1 MQLLLL
7 LLLLRITIDFAG
19 QNPNQNPPRA
29 RLLLLSSILVLVL
42 DLILITYLS
51 TYLSFPLSQTPS
63 MSFSY
68 LPHHKTNLL
77 TVSTLRIIA
86 ILVLF
91 CIRRSHPLKPLTTNP
106 CIDRSG
112 RSGLSALDLYRL
124 CLFLVSLVLPRSRQQ
139 SLISL
144 QSPPAST
151 SAKPDLSWSLP
162 VPSTTWTWLFSQPN
176 ISPTNKTKSHFT
188 SIRIKVINS
197 LLHSLDPLAQIPPPI
212 IAQIPV
218 MGSFTFKWEHP
229 ADEVYVTGT
238 FDNWTKSVQLEKE
251 GNVFSKTVDLKEPEG
266 KIYYKFIVD
275 GNWIINQSAPNE
287 PDLEG
292 NVNNF
297 ITPDQINAETPGAAI
312 LNTVTPSSTTAAMA
326 AEQPIENKPT
336 EQKTLGDEP
345 TQDEKL
351 PLETPS
357 DIPGGFPATPAN
369 ELDKAIGINPLPAS
383 EGAGNPIKLEP
394 GEKIPESITAQS
406 TDKYV
411 KLDKESY
418 EKSDAL
424 PGIETELPPVSSNTI
439 PESSL
444 PIIGAQDVLINSAAP
459 TATTAGLAA
468 EVPLESNGAFV
479 PEVVRESQE
488 KAGAVTEAST
498 DPTEVKEKTLV
509 EEELKGTVPEAPATS
524 VGTAG
529 VGTEKSENTPDASL
543 AALAATAG
551 GAVIAAGLAAKE
563 TVEEKAGPALNSAA
577 DAITDTA
584 NKNLPDSV
592 KEQLPV
598 AAQETLAAK
607 NEEQIRQ
614 EVSPE
619 VPAEVKESLVEA
631 GKSPEAAANTAA
643 VEDKKEVENELL
655 KEVKPVT
662 GIYDSV
668 VEQPKE
674 EPKQV
679 SPEVPVE
686 VKDSIVEAGKSPEAA
701 ANTEAVEEKKLVE
714 AELLKEIKPA
724 ATIDETPKVAPE
736 VPTEV
741 KESIVE
747 SGERPEAAA
756 STEAVENKK
765 EVEAQLLKEAEPV
778 PAVDEVKSQETE
790 SAVPAVAAP
799 AAAPLETKVVDAK
812 PDAEPVT
819 NPEEPKTEA
828 KTETPAVG
836 NGSSATGNGT
846 TATGNG
852 TTATGNGAKAT
863 ETKTTTP
870 ANGSSSTASGEK
882 KKKHNRLSSIFSKI
896 KHKLSDK

>member
-1 MQLLLL
+1 
-7 LLLLRITIDFAG
+7 
-19 QNPNQNPPRA
+19 
-29 RLLLLSSILVLVL
+29 
-42 DLILITYLS
+42 
-51 TYLSFPLSQTPS
+51 

-77 TVSTLRIIA
+77 TVSSLRIIA
-86 ILVLF
+86 IFALF
-91 CIRRSHPLKPLTTNP
+91 CIRRSHPLKPLITNP

-124 CLFLVSLVLPRSRQQ
+124 YLFLVSLVLPRSRQQ

-151 SAKPDLSWSLP
+151 NAKPDLSWSLP

-212 IAQIPV
+212 ITQIPV

-297 ITPDQINAETPGAAI
+297 ITPDQLNTETPGAAI

-336 EQKTLGDEP
+336 EEKTLGDKP

-369 ELDKAIGINPLPAS
+369 ELDTTIGINPLPAS

-444 PIIGAQDVLINSAAP
+444 PIIGAQDVVINSAAP

-498 DPTEVKEKTLV
+498 DPTEVKEKTMV

-529 VGTEKSENTPDASL
+529 VGTEKSENTPDTSL

-563 TVEEKAGPALNSAA
+563 TVEEKASPALNSAA

-686 VKDSIVEAGKSPEAA
+686 VKDSIAEAGKSPEAA

-714 AELLKEIKPA
+714 AELLKEVKPA
-724 ATIDETPKVAPE
+724 ATIDETAKVAPE

-747 SGERPEAAA
+747 AGERPEAAA
-756 STEAVENKK
+756 SAEAVENKK

-778 PAVDEVKSQETE
+778 PAVDEVKPQETE

-799 AAAPLETKVVDAK
+799 VAAPLETKAVEAK

-819 NPEEPKTEA
+819 KPEEPKAEA

-852 TTATGNGAKAT
+852 AKAT
-863 ETKTTTP
+863 ETKATTP
-870 ANGSSSTASGEK
+870 ANGSSSTANGEK

>member
-1 MQLLLL
+1 
-7 LLLLRITIDFAG
+7 
-19 QNPNQNPPRA
+19 
-29 RLLLLSSILVLVL
+29 
-42 DLILITYLS
+42 
-51 TYLSFPLSQTPS
+51 
-63 MSFSY
+63 
-68 LPHHKTNLL
+68 
-77 TVSTLRIIA
+77 
-86 ILVLF
+86 
-91 CIRRSHPLKPLTTNP
+91 
-106 CIDRSG
+106 
-112 RSGLSALDLYRL
+112 
-124 CLFLVSLVLPRSRQQ
+124 
-139 SLISL
+139 
-144 QSPPAST
+144 
-151 SAKPDLSWSLP
+151 
-162 VPSTTWTWLFSQPN
+162 
-176 ISPTNKTKSHFT
+176 
-188 SIRIKVINS
+188 
-197 LLHSLDPLAQIPPPI
+197 
-212 IAQIPV
+212 

-297 ITPDQINAETPGAAI
+297 ITPDQLNAETPGAAI

-336 EQKTLGDEP
+336 EQKTLGDEVTREIVATDGNILTSEKP

-351 PLETPS
+351 PVETPS

-468 EVPLESNGAFV
+468 EVPLESNSAFV

-509 EEELKGTVPEAPATS
+509 EEELKETVPEAPATS

-643 VEDKKEVENELL
+643 IEDKKEVENELL

-714 AELLKEIKPA
+714 AELLKEVKPA

-790 SAVPAVAAP
+790 SAVPAVPAP

-819 NPEEPKTEA
+819 KPEEPKTEA

-836 NGSSATGNGT
+836 NGSS
-846 TATGNG
+846 ATGNG

>member
-1 MQLLLL
+1 
-7 LLLLRITIDFAG
+7 
-19 QNPNQNPPRA
+19 
-29 RLLLLSSILVLVL
+29 
-42 DLILITYLS
+42 
-51 TYLSFPLSQTPS
+51 
-63 MSFSY
+63 
-68 LPHHKTNLL
+68 
-77 TVSTLRIIA
+77 
-86 ILVLF
+86 
-91 CIRRSHPLKPLTTNP
+91 
-106 CIDRSG
+106 
-112 RSGLSALDLYRL
+112 
-124 CLFLVSLVLPRSRQQ
+124 
-139 SLISL
+139 
-144 QSPPAST
+144 
-151 SAKPDLSWSLP
+151 
-162 VPSTTWTWLFSQPN
+162 
-176 ISPTNKTKSHFT
+176 
-188 SIRIKVINS
+188 
-197 LLHSLDPLAQIPPPI
+197 
-212 IAQIPV
+212 

-297 ITPDQINAETPGAAI
+297 ITPDQLNTETPGAAI

-336 EQKTLGDEP
+336 EEKTLGDKVTSDNAATDGNILTSEKP

-369 ELDKAIGINPLPAS
+369 ELDTTIGINPLPAS

-424 PGIETELPPVSSNTI
+424 PGIETELPP
-439 PESSL
+439 
-444 PIIGAQDVLINSAAP
+444 DVVINSAAP

-498 DPTEVKEKTLV
+498 DPTEVKEKTMV

-529 VGTEKSENTPDASL
+529 VGTEKSENTPDTSL

-563 TVEEKAGPALNSAA
+563 TVEEKASPALNSAA

-619 VPAEVKESLVEA
+619 VPVEVKESLVEA

-686 VKDSIVEAGKSPEAA
+686 VKDSITEAGKSPEAA

-714 AELLKEIKPA
+714 AELLKEVKPA
-724 ATIDETPKVAPE
+724 ATIDETAKVAPE

-747 SGERPEAAA
+747 AGERPEAAA

-778 PAVDEVKSQETE
+778 PAVDEVKPQETE

-799 AAAPLETKVVDAK
+799 VAAPLETKAVEAK

-819 NPEEPKTEA
+819 KPEEPKAEA

-852 TTATGNGAKAT
+852 AKAT
-863 ETKTTTP
+863 ETKATTP
-870 ANGSSSTASGEK
+870 ANGSSSTANGEK

>member
-297 ITPDQINAETPGAAI
+297 ITPDQLNAETPGAAI

-852 TTATGNGAKAT
+852 AKAT

>member
-1 MQLLLL
+1 
-7 LLLLRITIDFAG
+7 
-19 QNPNQNPPRA
+19 
-29 RLLLLSSILVLVL
+29 
-42 DLILITYLS
+42 
-51 TYLSFPLSQTPS
+51 
-63 MSFSY
+63 
-68 LPHHKTNLL
+68 
-77 TVSTLRIIA
+77 
-86 ILVLF
+86 
-91 CIRRSHPLKPLTTNP
+91 
-106 CIDRSG
+106 
-112 RSGLSALDLYRL
+112 
-124 CLFLVSLVLPRSRQQ
+124 
-139 SLISL
+139 
-144 QSPPAST
+144 
-151 SAKPDLSWSLP
+151 
-162 VPSTTWTWLFSQPN
+162 
-176 ISPTNKTKSHFT
+176 
-188 SIRIKVINS
+188 
-197 LLHSLDPLAQIPPPI
+197 
-212 IAQIPV
+212 

-238 FDNWTKSVQLEKE
+238 FDNWTKSVQLEKK
-251 GNVFSKTVDLKEPEG
+251 GDVFSKTVDLKEPEG

-297 ITPDQINAETPGAAI
+297 VTPDQLTSKSATAAI
-312 LNTVTPSSTTAAMA
+312 LNTVTPTSTTAAMA
-326 AEQPIENKPT
+326 SEQPIENKAT
-336 EQKTLGDEP
+336 EPKTFEDKSGH
-345 TQDEKL
+345 DEKF

-357 DIPGGFPATPAN
+357 DIPGGFPITPAN
-369 ELDKAIGINPLPAS
+369 ELDKVFGVNPLPAS
-383 EGAGNPIKLEP
+383 EGAGNPIKLEA
-394 GEKIPESITAQS
+394 GEKIPEFITTQS

-424 PGIETELPPVSSNTI
+424 PGIETDMPPVLPNTI
-439 PESSL
+439 PESGL
-444 PIIGAQDVLINSAAP
+444 PIIGPDVTLNSVVP

-498 DPTEVKEKTLV
+498 DPTEVKEKTMV

-529 VGTEKSENTPDASL
+529 VGTEKSENTPDTSL

-563 TVEEKAGPALNSAA
+563 TVEEKAVPALNSSA

-592 KEQLPV
+592 KEQLPI
-598 AAQETLAAK
+598 AAQQTLAAK

-619 VPAEVKESLVEA
+619 VPVEVKESLIEA
-631 GKSPEAAANTAA
+631 GKAPEAAANTAA
-643 VEDKKEVENELL
+643 VEDKKEMEAELL
-655 KEVKPVT
+655 KEVKPIT

-674 EPKQV
+674 EPKEV

-686 VKDSIVEAGKSPEAA
+686 VKDSIAEAGKSPEAA
-701 ANTEAVEEKKLVE
+701 ANTQAVEEKKLVE
-714 AELLKEIKPA
+714 AELLKEVKPA
-724 ATIDETPKVAPE
+724 ATIDEIPQVAPE

-747 SGERPEAAA
+747 AGERPDAAA
-756 STEAVENKK
+756 NTEAVENKK
-765 EVEAQLLKEAEPV
+765 EMEAQLLKEAHPV
-778 PAVDEVKSQETE
+778 PAADEAKPEPIVEPK
-790 SAVPAVAAP
+790 
-799 AAAPLETKVVDAK
+799 ETKVQESESVIPAVVAPTETKVEETK
-812 PDAEPVT
+812 PVAEPVT
-819 NPEEPKTEA
+819 KTEAPKTEEAKPVA

-836 NGSSATGNGT
+836 NGTSTTGNGT
-846 TATGNG
+846 SAP
-852 TTATGNGAKAT
+852 GNGAKAAGT
-863 ETKTTTP
+863 S
-870 ANGSSSTASGEK
+870 ANGSSPAASGKEK
-882 KKKHNRLSSIFSKI
+882 KKNRLSSIFSKI
-896 KHKLSDK
+896 KSKLSDK

>member
-1 MQLLLL
+1 
-7 LLLLRITIDFAG
+7 
-19 QNPNQNPPRA
+19 
-29 RLLLLSSILVLVL
+29 
-42 DLILITYLS
+42 
-51 TYLSFPLSQTPS
+51 
-63 MSFSY
+63 
-68 LPHHKTNLL
+68 
-77 TVSTLRIIA
+77 
-86 ILVLF
+86 
-91 CIRRSHPLKPLTTNP
+91 
-106 CIDRSG
+106 
-112 RSGLSALDLYRL
+112 
-124 CLFLVSLVLPRSRQQ
+124 
-139 SLISL
+139 
-144 QSPPAST
+144 
-151 SAKPDLSWSLP
+151 
-162 VPSTTWTWLFSQPN
+162 
-176 ISPTNKTKSHFT
+176 
-188 SIRIKVINS
+188 
-197 LLHSLDPLAQIPPPI
+197 
-212 IAQIPV
+212 

-266 KIYYKFIVD
+266 KIYYKVRQRQRASTAIPTASLLFDIQFAFGTGLVQHEFCTLRQHWRQTLALLESSTNGEEKHWHQQPYLFIVD

-297 ITPDQINAETPGAAI
+297 ITPDQLNAETPGAAI

-336 EQKTLGDEP
+336 EQKTLGDEVTRDIIATDGNILTSEKP

-369 ELDKAIGINPLPAS
+369 ELDKVIGINPLPAS

-577 DAITDTA
+577 DAITDAA
-584 NKNLPDSV
+584 NRNLPDSV

-714 AELLKEIKPA
+714 AELLKEVKPA

-765 EVEAQLLKEAEPV
+765 EVEAQLLKEAEPI
-778 PAVDEVKSQETE
+778 PAVDEVKSQQTE
-790 SAVPAVAAP
+790 SAVPVVAAP
-799 AAAPLETKVVDAK
+799 AAAPLETKAVDAK

-819 NPEEPKTEA
+819 KPEEPKTEA

-836 NGSSATGNGT
+836 NGSS
-846 TATGNG
+846 ATGNG

>member
-1 MQLLLL
+1 
-7 LLLLRITIDFAG
+7 
-19 QNPNQNPPRA
+19 
-29 RLLLLSSILVLVL
+29 
-42 DLILITYLS
+42 
-51 TYLSFPLSQTPS
+51 
-63 MSFSY
+63 
-68 LPHHKTNLL
+68 
-77 TVSTLRIIA
+77 
-86 ILVLF
+86 
-91 CIRRSHPLKPLTTNP
+91 
-106 CIDRSG
+106 
-112 RSGLSALDLYRL
+112 
-124 CLFLVSLVLPRSRQQ
+124 
-139 SLISL
+139 
-144 QSPPAST
+144 
-151 SAKPDLSWSLP
+151 
-162 VPSTTWTWLFSQPN
+162 
-176 ISPTNKTKSHFT
+176 
-188 SIRIKVINS
+188 
-197 LLHSLDPLAQIPPPI
+197 
-212 IAQIPV
+212 

-238 FDNWTKSVQLEKE
+238 FDNWTKSVKLEKE

-297 ITPDQINAETPGAAI
+297 ITPDQLNTETPGAAI

-336 EQKTLGDEP
+336 ESKTLDDKVTREKVTVSKAVNVLISGQSE
-345 TQDEKL
+345 QDEKL

-394 GEKIPESITAQS
+394 GEKIPDSITSQS

-424 PGIETELPPVSSNTI
+424 PGIETEFPPVSSSTI
-439 PESSL
+439 PESGL
-444 PIIGAQDVLINSAAP
+444 PILGAQDVIINSAAP
-459 TATTAGLAA
+459 HATTAGLAA
-468 EVPLESNGAFV
+468 EVPLESNGSFV
-479 PEVVRESQE
+479 PEIVRESQE

-498 DPTEVKEKTLV
+498 DPMEVKEKTMV
-509 EEELKGTVPEAPATS
+509 EEELKGTVPEASPTS

-529 VGTEKSENTPDASL
+529 VGTEKSENTADAGL

-563 TVEEKAGPALNSAA
+563 TVEEKAGPALSSTA
-577 DAITDTA
+577 DAIADTA

-598 AAQETLAAK
+598 AAQESLAAK
-607 NEEQIRQ
+607 NEEQIRE

-631 GKSPEAAANTAA
+631 GQSPEAAANTAA

-662 GIYDSV
+662 GIYDFV

-674 EPKQV
+674 EQKQI

-686 VKDSIVEAGKSPEAA
+686 VKDSITEAGKSPEAA
-701 ANTEAVEEKKLVE
+701 ANTEAVEDKKLVE
-714 AELLKEIKPA
+714 AELLQEVKPA
-724 ATIDETPKVAPE
+724 AAIDETPKVAPE
-736 VPTEV
+736 VPVEV
-741 KESIVE
+741 KDSIVE
-747 SGERPEAAA
+747 AGQRPEAAA

-765 EVEAQLLKEAEPV
+765 EVEAQLLKEAKPV
-778 PAVDEVKSQETE
+778 PAVDEVKPQEEKNEEPE
-790 SAVPAVAAP
+790 SAPAVAAP
-799 AAAPLETKVVDAK
+799 VETKATETK

-819 NPEEPKTEA
+819 KTEETKAEA

-836 NGSSATGNGT
+836 NGTST
-846 TATGNG
+846 TGNG
-852 TTATGNGAKAT
+852 TTATGNGAKT
-863 ETKTTTP
+863 PETKAASP

>member
-1 MQLLLL
+1 
-7 LLLLRITIDFAG
+7 
-19 QNPNQNPPRA
+19 
-29 RLLLLSSILVLVL
+29 
-42 DLILITYLS
+42 
-51 TYLSFPLSQTPS
+51 

-68 LPHHKTNLL
+68 LSHHKTNLL

-297 ITPDQINAETPGAAI
+297 ITPDQLNAETPGAAI

-326 AEQPIENKPT
+326 AEQPIENKST

-714 AELLKEIKPA
+714 AELLKEVKPA

-790 SAVPAVAAP
+790 SAVPVVAAP
-799 AAAPLETKVVDAK
+799 AAAPLETKAVDAK

-819 NPEEPKTEA
+819 KPEEPKTEA

-836 NGSSATGNGT
+836 NGSS
-846 TATGNG
+846 ATGNG

>member
-1 MQLLLL
+1 
-7 LLLLRITIDFAG
+7 
-19 QNPNQNPPRA
+19 
-29 RLLLLSSILVLVL
+29 
-42 DLILITYLS
+42 
-51 TYLSFPLSQTPS
+51 

-77 TVSTLRIIA
+77 TVSSLRIIA
-86 ILVLF
+86 IFALF
-91 CIRRSHPLKPLTTNP
+91 CIRRSHPLKPLITNP

-124 CLFLVSLVLPRSRQQ
+124 YLFLVSLVLPRSRQQ

-151 SAKPDLSWSLP
+151 NAKPDLSWSLP

-212 IAQIPV
+212 ITQIPV

-297 ITPDQINAETPGAAI
+297 ITPDQLNTETPGAAI

-336 EQKTLGDEP
+336 EEKTLGDKVTSDNAATDGNILTSEKP

-369 ELDKAIGINPLPAS
+369 ELDTTIGINPLPAS

-444 PIIGAQDVLINSAAP
+444 PIIGAQDVVINSAAP

-498 DPTEVKEKTLV
+498 DPTEVKEKTMV

-529 VGTEKSENTPDASL
+529 VGTEKSENTPDTSL

-563 TVEEKAGPALNSAA
+563 TVEEKASPALNSAA

-686 VKDSIVEAGKSPEAA
+686 VKDSIAEAGKSPEAA

-714 AELLKEIKPA
+714 AELLNEVKPA
-724 ATIDETPKVAPE
+724 ATIDETAKVAPE

-747 SGERPEAAA
+747 AGERPEAAA
-756 STEAVENKK
+756 SAEAVENKK

-778 PAVDEVKSQETE
+778 PAVDEVKPQETE

-799 AAAPLETKVVDAK
+799 VAAPLETKAVEAK

-819 NPEEPKTEA
+819 KPEEPKAEA

-852 TTATGNGAKAT
+852 AKAT
-863 ETKTTTP
+863 ETKATTP
-870 ANGSSSTASGEK
+870 ANGSSSTANGEK

>member
-1 MQLLLL
+1 
-7 LLLLRITIDFAG
+7 
-19 QNPNQNPPRA
+19 
-29 RLLLLSSILVLVL
+29 
-42 DLILITYLS
+42 
-51 TYLSFPLSQTPS
+51 

-77 TVSTLRIIA
+77 TVSSLRIIA
-86 ILVLF
+86 IFALF
-91 CIRRSHPLKPLTTNP
+91 CIRRSHPLKPLITNP

-124 CLFLVSLVLPRSRQQ
+124 YLFLVSLVLPRSRQQ

-151 SAKPDLSWSLP
+151 NAKPDLSWSLP

-212 IAQIPV
+212 ITQIPV

-297 ITPDQINAETPGAAI
+297 ITPDQLNTETPGAAI

-336 EQKTLGDEP
+336 EEKTLGDKP

-369 ELDKAIGINPLPAS
+369 ELDTTIGINPLPAS

-444 PIIGAQDVLINSAAP
+444 PIIGAQDVVINSAAP

-498 DPTEVKEKTLV
+498 DPTEVKEKTMV

-529 VGTEKSENTPDASL
+529 VGTEKSENTPDTSL

-563 TVEEKAGPALNSAA
+563 TVEEKASPALNSAA

-686 VKDSIVEAGKSPEAA
+686 VKDSIAEAGKSPEAA

-714 AELLKEIKPA
+714 AELLNEVKPA
-724 ATIDETPKVAPE
+724 ATIDETAKVAPE

-747 SGERPEAAA
+747 AGERPEAAA
-756 STEAVENKK
+756 SAEAVENKK

-778 PAVDEVKSQETE
+778 PAVDEVKPQETE

-799 AAAPLETKVVDAK
+799 VAAPLETKAVEAK

-819 NPEEPKTEA
+819 KPEEPKAEA

-852 TTATGNGAKAT
+852 AKAT
-863 ETKTTTP
+863 ETKATTP
-870 ANGSSSTASGEK
+870 ANGSSSTANGEK

>member
-1 MQLLLL
+1 
-7 LLLLRITIDFAG
+7 
-19 QNPNQNPPRA
+19 
-29 RLLLLSSILVLVL
+29 
-42 DLILITYLS
+42 
-51 TYLSFPLSQTPS
+51 

-86 ILVLF
+86 ILALF

-124 CLFLVSLVLPRSRQQ
+124 YLFLVSLVLPRSRQQ

-151 SAKPDLSWSLP
+151 NAKPDLSWSLP

-212 IAQIPV
+212 ATQIPV

-297 ITPDQINAETPGAAI
+297 ITPDQLNAETPGAAI

-336 EQKTLGDEP
+336 EQKPLGDEP
-345 TQDEKL
+345 AQDEKL

-383 EGAGNPIKLEP
+383 EGPGNPIKLEP
-394 GEKIPESITAQS
+394 GEKIPDSITAQS

-488 KAGAVTEAST
+488 RAGAVTEAST
-498 DPTEVKEKTLV
+498 DPAEVKEKTMV

-529 VGTEKSENTPDASL
+529 VGTEKSENTPDTSL

-686 VKDSIVEAGKSPEAA
+686 VKDSIAEAGKSPEAA
-701 ANTEAVEEKKLVE
+701 ANTEAVEEKRLVE
-714 AELLKEIKPA
+714 AELLREVKPA

-778 PAVDEVKSQETE
+778 PAVDEAKPQETE
-790 SAVPAVAAP
+790 SAVPIIAAP
-799 AAAPLETKVVDAK
+799 AAAPLETQAVEAK
-812 PDAEPVT
+812 RDAEPVT
-819 NPEEPKTEA
+819 KPEEPKTEA

-852 TTATGNGAKAT
+852 AKAT
-863 ETKTTTP
+863 ETKADTP

>member
-1 MQLLLL
+1 
-7 LLLLRITIDFAG
+7 
-19 QNPNQNPPRA
+19 
-29 RLLLLSSILVLVL
+29 
-42 DLILITYLS
+42 
-51 TYLSFPLSQTPS
+51 
-63 MSFSY
+63 
-68 LPHHKTNLL
+68 
-77 TVSTLRIIA
+77 
-86 ILVLF
+86 
-91 CIRRSHPLKPLTTNP
+91 
-106 CIDRSG
+106 
-112 RSGLSALDLYRL
+112 
-124 CLFLVSLVLPRSRQQ
+124 
-139 SLISL
+139 
-144 QSPPAST
+144 
-151 SAKPDLSWSLP
+151 
-162 VPSTTWTWLFSQPN
+162 
-176 ISPTNKTKSHFT
+176 
-188 SIRIKVINS
+188 
-197 LLHSLDPLAQIPPPI
+197 
-212 IAQIPV
+212 

-297 ITPDQINAETPGAAI
+297 ITPDQLNTETPGAAI

-336 EQKTLGDEP
+336 EEKTLGDKVTSDNAATDGNILTSEKP

-369 ELDKAIGINPLPAS
+369 ELDTTIGINPLPAS

-424 PGIETELPPVSSNTI
+424 PGIETELPP
-439 PESSL
+439 P
-444 PIIGAQDVLINSAAP
+444 
-459 TATTAGLAA
+459 TTAGLAA

-498 DPTEVKEKTLV
+498 DPTEVKEKTMV

-529 VGTEKSENTPDASL
+529 VGTEKSENTPDTSL

-563 TVEEKAGPALNSAA
+563 TVEEKASPALNSAA

-619 VPAEVKESLVEA
+619 VPVEVKESLVEA

-686 VKDSIVEAGKSPEAA
+686 VKDSIAEAGKSPEAA

-714 AELLKEIKPA
+714 AELLKEVKPA
-724 ATIDETPKVAPE
+724 ATIDETAKVAPE

-747 SGERPEAAA
+747 AGERPEAAA

-778 PAVDEVKSQETE
+778 PAVDEVKPQETE

-799 AAAPLETKVVDAK
+799 VAAPLETKAVEAK

-819 NPEEPKTEA
+819 KPEEPKAEA

-846 TATGNG
+846 TT
-852 TTATGNGAKAT
+852 TGNGAKAT
-863 ETKTTTP
+863 ETKATTP
-870 ANGSSSTASGEK
+870 ANGSSSTANGEK

>member
-1 MQLLLL
+1 
-7 LLLLRITIDFAG
+7 
-19 QNPNQNPPRA
+19 
-29 RLLLLSSILVLVL
+29 
-42 DLILITYLS
+42 
-51 TYLSFPLSQTPS
+51 

-77 TVSTLRIIA
+77 TVSSLRIIA
-86 ILVLF
+86 IFALF
-91 CIRRSHPLKPLTTNP
+91 CIRRSHPLKPLITNP

-124 CLFLVSLVLPRSRQQ
+124 YLFLVSLVLPRSRQQ

-151 SAKPDLSWSLP
+151 NAKPDLSWSLP

-212 IAQIPV
+212 ITQIPV

-297 ITPDQINAETPGAAI
+297 ITPDQLNTETPGAAI

-336 EQKTLGDEP
+336 EEKTLGDKP

-369 ELDKAIGINPLPAS
+369 ELDTTIGINPLPAS

-444 PIIGAQDVLINSAAP
+444 PIIGAQDVVINSAAP

-498 DPTEVKEKTLV
+498 DPTEVKEKTMV

-529 VGTEKSENTPDASL
+529 VGTEKSENTPDTSL

-563 TVEEKAGPALNSAA
+563 TVEEKASPALNSAA

-686 VKDSIVEAGKSPEAA
+686 VKDSIAEAGKSPEAA

-714 AELLKEIKPA
+714 AELLKEVKPA
-724 ATIDETPKVAPE
+724 ATIDETAKVAPE

-747 SGERPEAAA
+747 AGERPEAAA
-756 STEAVENKK
+756 SAEAVENKK

-778 PAVDEVKSQETE
+778 PAVDEVKPQETE

-799 AAAPLETKVVDAK
+799 VAAPLETKAVEAK

-819 NPEEPKTEA
+819 KPKAEA

-852 TTATGNGAKAT
+852 AKAT
-863 ETKTTTP
+863 ETKATTP
-870 ANGSSSTASGEK
+870 ANGSSSTANGEK

>member
-1 MQLLLL
+1 
-7 LLLLRITIDFAG
+7 
-19 QNPNQNPPRA
+19 
-29 RLLLLSSILVLVL
+29 
-42 DLILITYLS
+42 
-51 TYLSFPLSQTPS
+51 
-63 MSFSY
+63 
-68 LPHHKTNLL
+68 
-77 TVSTLRIIA
+77 
-86 ILVLF
+86 
-91 CIRRSHPLKPLTTNP
+91 
-106 CIDRSG
+106 
-112 RSGLSALDLYRL
+112 
-124 CLFLVSLVLPRSRQQ
+124 
-139 SLISL
+139 
-144 QSPPAST
+144 
-151 SAKPDLSWSLP
+151 
-162 VPSTTWTWLFSQPN
+162 
-176 ISPTNKTKSHFT
+176 
-188 SIRIKVINS
+188 
-197 LLHSLDPLAQIPPPI
+197 
-212 IAQIPV
+212 

-297 ITPDQINAETPGAAI
+297 ITPDQLNTETPGAAI

-336 EQKTLGDEP
+336 EEKTLGDKVTSDNAATDGNILTSEKP

-369 ELDKAIGINPLPAS
+369 ELDTTIGINPLPAS

-424 PGIETELPPVSSNTI
+424 PGIETELPP
-439 PESSL
+439 
-444 PIIGAQDVLINSAAP
+444 DVVINSAAP

-498 DPTEVKEKTLV
+498 DPTEVKEKTMV

-529 VGTEKSENTPDASL
+529 VGTEKSENTPDTSL

-563 TVEEKAGPALNSAA
+563 TVEEKASPALNSAA

-686 VKDSIVEAGKSPEAA
+686 VKDSIAEAGKSPEAA

-714 AELLKEIKPA
+714 AELLKEVKPA
-724 ATIDETPKVAPE
+724 ATIDETAKVAPE

-747 SGERPEAAA
+747 AGERPEAAA
-756 STEAVENKK
+756 SAEAVENKK

-778 PAVDEVKSQETE
+778 PAVDEVKPQETE

-799 AAAPLETKVVDAK
+799 VAAPLETKAVEAK

-819 NPEEPKTEA
+819 KPEEPKAEA

-852 TTATGNGAKAT
+852 AKAT
-863 ETKTTTP
+863 ETKATETKATTP
-870 ANGSSSTASGEK
+870 ANGSSSTANGEK

>member
-1 MQLLLL
+1 
-7 LLLLRITIDFAG
+7 
-19 QNPNQNPPRA
+19 
-29 RLLLLSSILVLVL
+29 
-42 DLILITYLS
+42 
-51 TYLSFPLSQTPS
+51 

-77 TVSTLRIIA
+77 TVSSLRIIA
-86 ILVLF
+86 IFALF
-91 CIRRSHPLKPLTTNP
+91 CIRRSHPLKPLITNP

-124 CLFLVSLVLPRSRQQ
+124 YLFLVSLVLPRSRQQ

-151 SAKPDLSWSLP
+151 NAKPDLSWSLP

-212 IAQIPV
+212 ITQIPV

-297 ITPDQINAETPGAAI
+297 ITPDQLNTETPGAAI

-336 EQKTLGDEP
+336 EEKTLGDKVTSDNAATDGNILTSEKP

-369 ELDKAIGINPLPAS
+369 ELDTTIGINPLPAS

-444 PIIGAQDVLINSAAP
+444 PIIGAQDVVINSAAP

-498 DPTEVKEKTLV
+498 DPTEVKEKTMV

-529 VGTEKSENTPDASL
+529 VGTEKSENTPDTSL

-563 TVEEKAGPALNSAA
+563 TVEEKASPALNSAA

-686 VKDSIVEAGKSPEAA
+686 VKDSIAEAGKSPEAA

-714 AELLKEIKPA
+714 AELLKEVKPA
-724 ATIDETPKVAPE
+724 ATIDETAKVAPE

-747 SGERPEAAA
+747 AGERPEAAA
-756 STEAVENKK
+756 SAEAVENKK

-778 PAVDEVKSQETE
+778 PAVDEVKPQETE

-799 AAAPLETKVVDAK
+799 VAAPLETKAVEAK

-819 NPEEPKTEA
+819 KPEEPKAEA

-852 TTATGNGAKAT
+852 AKAT
-863 ETKTTTP
+863 ETKATTP
-870 ANGSSSTASGEK
+870 ANGSSSTANGEK

>member
-1 MQLLLL
+1 
-7 LLLLRITIDFAG
+7 
-19 QNPNQNPPRA
+19 
-29 RLLLLSSILVLVL
+29 
-42 DLILITYLS
+42 
-51 TYLSFPLSQTPS
+51 
-63 MSFSY
+63 
-68 LPHHKTNLL
+68 
-77 TVSTLRIIA
+77 
-86 ILVLF
+86 
-91 CIRRSHPLKPLTTNP
+91 
-106 CIDRSG
+106 
-112 RSGLSALDLYRL
+112 
-124 CLFLVSLVLPRSRQQ
+124 
-139 SLISL
+139 
-144 QSPPAST
+144 
-151 SAKPDLSWSLP
+151 
-162 VPSTTWTWLFSQPN
+162 
-176 ISPTNKTKSHFT
+176 
-188 SIRIKVINS
+188 
-197 LLHSLDPLAQIPPPI
+197 
-212 IAQIPV
+212 

-297 ITPDQINAETPGAAI
+297 ITPDQLNTETPGAAI

-336 EQKTLGDEP
+336 EEKTLGDKP

-369 ELDKAIGINPLPAS
+369 ELDTTIGINPLPAS

-444 PIIGAQDVLINSAAP
+444 PIIGAQDVVINSAAP

-498 DPTEVKEKTLV
+498 DPTEVKEKTMV

-529 VGTEKSENTPDASL
+529 VGTEKSENTPDTSL

-563 TVEEKAGPALNSAA
+563 TVEEKASPALNSAA

-686 VKDSIVEAGKSPEAA
+686 VKDSIAEAGKSPEAA

-714 AELLKEIKPA
+714 AELLKEVKPA
-724 ATIDETPKVAPE
+724 ATIDETAKVAPE

-747 SGERPEAAA
+747 AGERPEAAA
-756 STEAVENKK
+756 SAEAVENKK

-778 PAVDEVKSQETE
+778 PAVDEVKPQETE

-799 AAAPLETKVVDAK
+799 VAAPLETKAVEAK

-819 NPEEPKTEA
+819 KPEEPKAEA

-852 TTATGNGAKAT
+852 AKAT
-863 ETKTTTP
+863 ETKATETKATTP
-870 ANGSSSTASGEK
+870 ANGSSSTANGEK

>member
-1 MQLLLL
+1 
-7 LLLLRITIDFAG
+7 
-19 QNPNQNPPRA
+19 
-29 RLLLLSSILVLVL
+29 
-42 DLILITYLS
+42 
-51 TYLSFPLSQTPS
+51 
-63 MSFSY
+63 
-68 LPHHKTNLL
+68 
-77 TVSTLRIIA
+77 
-86 ILVLF
+86 
-91 CIRRSHPLKPLTTNP
+91 
-106 CIDRSG
+106 
-112 RSGLSALDLYRL
+112 
-124 CLFLVSLVLPRSRQQ
+124 
-139 SLISL
+139 
-144 QSPPAST
+144 
-151 SAKPDLSWSLP
+151 
-162 VPSTTWTWLFSQPN
+162 
-176 ISPTNKTKSHFT
+176 
-188 SIRIKVINS
+188 
-197 LLHSLDPLAQIPPPI
+197 
-212 IAQIPV
+212 

-238 FDNWTKSVQLEKE
+238 FDNWTKSVKLEKNN
-251 GNVFSKTVDLKEPEG
+251 NVFTKTVDLKEPEG

-287 PDLEG
+287 PDTEG

-297 ITPDQINAETPGAAI
+297 VTPDQLTSESPAAAI
-312 LNTVTPSSTTAAMA
+312 LNTVTPTSTTAAMA
-326 AEQPIENKPT
+326 GEQPLENKATESKTLDDKVDDEKIAEDKAVSALTSEQPT
-336 EQKTLGDEP
+336 E
-345 TQDEKL
+345 DEKL

-357 DIPGGFPATPAN
+357 DIPGGFPTTPAN
-369 ELDKAIGINPLPAS
+369 ELDKVIGINPLPAT
-383 EGAGNPIKLEP
+383 EGAGNPVKLEP
-394 GEKIPESITAQS
+394 GEKIPESITSQS
-406 TDKYV
+406 TDKHV

-418 EKSDAL
+418 EKSDAY
-424 PGIETELPPVSSNTI
+424 PGIDTELPPVSSNTI

-444 PIIGAQDVLINSAAP
+444 PIVGAQDFTLNSAAP

-498 DPTEVKEKTLV
+498 DPAEVKDKTMV

-529 VGTEKSENTPDASL
+529 VGTEKSEKTPDTSL

-563 TVEEKAGPALNSAA
+563 AVEENAGPALNNATDVIA
-577 DAITDTA
+577 DTA

-643 VEDKKEVENELL
+643 VEDKKEVEAQLL
-655 KEVKPVT
+655 KEVKPFT

-668 VEQPKE
+668 VEQSKE

-686 VKDSIVEAGKSPEAA
+686 VKDSIAEAGRAPEAA
-701 ANTEAVEEKKLVE
+701 ANTEAVEDKKLVE
-714 AELLKEIKPA
+714 AELLKEVKPA
-724 ATIDETPKVAPE
+724 ATIDETPQVAPE

-741 KESIVE
+741 KESIIE
-747 SGERPEAAA
+747 AGERPEAAA
-756 STEAVENKK
+756 NASAVENKK

-778 PAVDEVKSQETE
+778 PAVDETKPEETKPVVE
-790 SAVPAVAAP
+790 ATPVVETKPEPVAAAIVKP
-799 AAAPLETKVVDAK
+799 EETKPA
-812 PDAEPVT
+812 AEPVT
-819 NPEEPKTEA
+819 KPEEVKAAEPKTEA
-828 KTETPAVG
+828 PKVEETKPEAKSTTPAVG
-836 NGSSATGNGT
+836 NGSSTTGNGT

-852 TTATGNGAKAT
+852 TSATGNGAKAA
-863 ETKTTTP
+863 EAKPAETP
-870 ANGSSSTASGEK
+870 ANGSSSAANGQ

>member
-1 MQLLLL
+1 
-7 LLLLRITIDFAG
+7 
-19 QNPNQNPPRA
+19 
-29 RLLLLSSILVLVL
+29 
-42 DLILITYLS
+42 
-51 TYLSFPLSQTPS
+51 

-68 LPHHKTNLL
+68 LPHHKTNFL
-77 TVSTLRIIA
+77 TVSSLRIIA
-86 ILVLF
+86 IFALF
-91 CIRRSHPLKPLTTNP
+91 CIRRSHPLKPLITNP

-124 CLFLVSLVLPRSRQQ
+124 YLFLVSLVLPRSRQQ

-151 SAKPDLSWSLP
+151 NAKPDLSWSLP

-212 IAQIPV
+212 ITQIPV

-297 ITPDQINAETPGAAI
+297 ITPDQLNTETPGAAI

-336 EQKTLGDEP
+336 EEKTLGDKP

-369 ELDKAIGINPLPAS
+369 ELDTTIGINPLPAS

-444 PIIGAQDVLINSAAP
+444 PIIGAQDVVINSAAP

-498 DPTEVKEKTLV
+498 DPTEVKEKTMV

-529 VGTEKSENTPDASL
+529 VGTEKSENTPDTSL

-563 TVEEKAGPALNSAA
+563 TVEEKASPALNSAA

-686 VKDSIVEAGKSPEAA
+686 VKDSIAEAGKSPEAA

-714 AELLKEIKPA
+714 AELLKEVKPA
-724 ATIDETPKVAPE
+724 ATIDETAKVAPE

-747 SGERPEAAA
+747 AGERPEAAA
-756 STEAVENKK
+756 SAEAVENKK

-778 PAVDEVKSQETE
+778 PAVDEVKPQETE

-799 AAAPLETKVVDAK
+799 VAAPLETKAVEAK

-819 NPEEPKTEA
+819 KPEEPKAEA

-852 TTATGNGAKAT
+852 AKAT
-863 ETKTTTP
+863 ETKATTP
-870 ANGSSSTASGEK
+870 ANGSSSTANGEK

>member
-1 MQLLLL
+1 
-7 LLLLRITIDFAG
+7 
-19 QNPNQNPPRA
+19 
-29 RLLLLSSILVLVL
+29 
-42 DLILITYLS
+42 
-51 TYLSFPLSQTPS
+51 

-86 ILVLF
+86 IFALF
-91 CIRRSHPLKPLTTNP
+91 CIRRSHPLKPLITNP

-124 CLFLVSLVLPRSRQQ
+124 YLFLVSLVLPRSRQQ

-151 SAKPDLSWSLP
+151 NAKPDLSWSLP

-212 IAQIPV
+212 ITQIPV

-297 ITPDQINAETPGAAI
+297 ITPDQLNTETPGAAI

-336 EQKTLGDEP
+336 EEKTLGDKP

-369 ELDKAIGINPLPAS
+369 ELDTTIGINPLPAS

-444 PIIGAQDVLINSAAP
+444 PIIGAQDVVINSAAP

-498 DPTEVKEKTLV
+498 DPTEVKEKTMV

-529 VGTEKSENTPDASL
+529 VGTEKSENTPDTSL

-563 TVEEKAGPALNSAA
+563 TVEEKASPALNSAA

-619 VPAEVKESLVEA
+619 VPVEVKESLVEA

-686 VKDSIVEAGKSPEAA
+686 VKDSIAEAGKSPEAA

-714 AELLKEIKPA
+714 AELLKEVKPA

-747 SGERPEAAA
+747 AGERPEAAA
-756 STEAVENKK
+756 STEAVENKR

-778 PAVDEVKSQETE
+778 PAVDEVKPQETE
-790 SAVPAVAAP
+790 SDVPAVAAP
-799 AAAPLETKVVDAK
+799 VAAPLETKAVEAK

-819 NPEEPKTEA
+819 KPEEPKAEA
-828 KTETPAVG
+828 KTETPVVG

-852 TTATGNGAKAT
+852 VKAT
-863 ETKTTTP
+863 ETKATTP
-870 ANGSSSTASGEK
+870 ANGSSSTANGEK

>member
-1 MQLLLL
+1 
-7 LLLLRITIDFAG
+7 
-19 QNPNQNPPRA
+19 
-29 RLLLLSSILVLVL
+29 
-42 DLILITYLS
+42 
-51 TYLSFPLSQTPS
+51 
-63 MSFSY
+63 
-68 LPHHKTNLL
+68 
-77 TVSTLRIIA
+77 
-86 ILVLF
+86 
-91 CIRRSHPLKPLTTNP
+91 
-106 CIDRSG
+106 
-112 RSGLSALDLYRL
+112 
-124 CLFLVSLVLPRSRQQ
+124 
-139 SLISL
+139 
-144 QSPPAST
+144 
-151 SAKPDLSWSLP
+151 
-162 VPSTTWTWLFSQPN
+162 
-176 ISPTNKTKSHFT
+176 
-188 SIRIKVINS
+188 
-197 LLHSLDPLAQIPPPI
+197 
-212 IAQIPV
+212 

-238 FDNWTKSVQLEKE
+238 FDNWTKSVKLEKKD
-251 GNVFSKTVDLKEPEG
+251 NVFTKTVDLKEPEG

-287 PDLEG
+287 PDTEG

-297 ITPDQINAETPGAAI
+297 VTPDQLTSESPAAAI
-312 LNTVTPSSTTAAMA
+312 LNTVTPTSTTAAMA
-326 AEQPIENKPT
+326 GEQPLENKATESRTLDDKVADERIAEDKTISALTSEQPT
-336 EQKTLGDEP
+336 E
-345 TQDEKL
+345 DEKL
-351 PLETPS
+351 PLATPS
-357 DIPGGFPATPAN
+357 DIPGGFPATPAY
-369 ELDKAIGINPLPAS
+369 ELDKAIGINPLPAT
-383 EGAGNPIKLEP
+383 EGAGNPIKLDP
-394 GEKIPESITAQS
+394 GEKIPESITSQS
-406 TDKYV
+406 TDKHV

-418 EKSDAL
+418 EKSDAY
-424 PGIETELPPVSSNTI
+424 PGIDIELPPVSSNTI

-444 PIIGAQDVLINSAAP
+444 PIVGAQDFTLNSAAP

-498 DPTEVKEKTLV
+498 DPAEVKDKTMV

-529 VGTEKSENTPDASL
+529 VGTEKSENTPDTSL

-563 TVEEKAGPALNSAA
+563 AVEENAVPALNSAT
-577 DAITDTA
+577 DAIADTA

-643 VEDKKEVENELL
+643 VEDKKEVEAELL
-655 KEVKPVT
+655 KEVKPFT

-668 VEQPKE
+668 VEQSKE

-686 VKDSIVEAGKSPEAA
+686 VKDSIAEAGRAPEAA
-701 ANTEAVEEKKLVE
+701 ANTEAVEDKKLVE
-714 AELLKEIKPA
+714 AELLKEVKPA
-724 ATIDETPKVAPE
+724 ATIDETPQVASE

-741 KESIVE
+741 KESIIE
-747 SGERPEAAA
+747 AGERPEAAA
-756 STEAVENKK
+756 NASAVENKK
-765 EVEAQLLKEAEPV
+765 EVEAQLLKEADPV
-778 PAVDEVKSQETE
+778 PAVDETKPEEIKPAVEATPVVETKPEPVAQPQETKPLE
-790 SAVPAVAAP
+790 SEPVAAAIVKP
-799 AAAPLETKVVDAK
+799 EETKPA
-812 PDAEPVT
+812 AEPVT
-819 NPEEPKTEA
+819 KPEEVKAAEPKTEA
-828 KTETPAVG
+828 PKVEEAKPEAKSTTPAVG
-836 NGSSATGNGT
+836 NGSSTTGNGT

-852 TTATGNGAKAT
+852 TSATGNGAKAA
-863 ETKTTTP
+863 EAKPAETP
-870 ANGSSSTASGEK
+870 ANGSSSAANGQ

>member
-1 MQLLLL
+1 
-7 LLLLRITIDFAG
+7 
-19 QNPNQNPPRA
+19 
-29 RLLLLSSILVLVL
+29 
-42 DLILITYLS
+42 
-51 TYLSFPLSQTPS
+51 

-86 ILVLF
+86 IFALF
-91 CIRRSHPLKPLTTNP
+91 CIRRSHPLKPLITNP

-124 CLFLVSLVLPRSRQQ
+124 YLFLVSLVLPRSRQQ

-151 SAKPDLSWSLP
+151 NAKPDLSWSLP
-162 VPSTTWTWLFSQPN
+162 IPSTTWTWLFSQPN

-212 IAQIPV
+212 ITQIPV

-297 ITPDQINAETPGAAI
+297 ITPDQLNTETPGAAI

-336 EQKTLGDEP
+336 EEKTLGDKP

-369 ELDKAIGINPLPAS
+369 ELDTTIGINPLPAS

-444 PIIGAQDVLINSAAP
+444 PIIGAQDVVINSAAP

-498 DPTEVKEKTLV
+498 DPTEVKEKTMV

-529 VGTEKSENTPDASL
+529 VGTEKSENTPDTSL

-563 TVEEKAGPALNSAA
+563 TVEEKASPALNSAA

-619 VPAEVKESLVEA
+619 VPVEVKESLVEA

-686 VKDSIVEAGKSPEAA
+686 VKDSIAEAGKSPEAA

-714 AELLKEIKPA
+714 AELLKEVKPA
-724 ATIDETPKVAPE
+724 ATIDETAKVAPE

-747 SGERPEAAA
+747 AGERPEAAA

-778 PAVDEVKSQETE
+778 PAVDEVKPQETE

-799 AAAPLETKVVDAK
+799 VAAPLETKAVEAK

-819 NPEEPKTEA
+819 KPEEPKAEA

-846 TATGNG
+846 TT
-852 TTATGNGAKAT
+852 TGNGAKAT
-863 ETKTTTP
+863 ETKATTP
-870 ANGSSSTASGEK
+870 ANGSSSTANGEK

>member
-1 MQLLLL
+1 
-7 LLLLRITIDFAG
+7 
-19 QNPNQNPPRA
+19 
-29 RLLLLSSILVLVL
+29 
-42 DLILITYLS
+42 
-51 TYLSFPLSQTPS
+51 

-86 ILVLF
+86 IFALF
-91 CIRRSHPLKPLTTNP
+91 CIRRSHPLKPLITNP

-124 CLFLVSLVLPRSRQQ
+124 YLFLVSLVLPRSRQQ

-151 SAKPDLSWSLP
+151 NAKPDLSWSLP

-212 IAQIPV
+212 ITQIPV

-297 ITPDQINAETPGAAI
+297 ITPDQLNTETPGAAI

-336 EQKTLGDEP
+336 EEKTLGDKP

-369 ELDKAIGINPLPAS
+369 ELDTTIGINPLPAS

-444 PIIGAQDVLINSAAP
+444 PIIGAQDVVINSAAP

-498 DPTEVKEKTLV
+498 DPTEVKEKTMV

-529 VGTEKSENTPDASL
+529 VGTEKSENTPDTSL

-563 TVEEKAGPALNSAA
+563 TVEEKASPALNSAA

-619 VPAEVKESLVEA
+619 VPVEVKESLVEA

-686 VKDSIVEAGKSPEAA
+686 VKDSIAEAGKSPEAA

-714 AELLKEIKPA
+714 AELLKEVKPA
-724 ATIDETPKVAPE
+724 ATIDETAKVAPE

-747 SGERPEAAA
+747 AGERPEAAA

-778 PAVDEVKSQETE
+778 PAVDEVKPQETE

-799 AAAPLETKVVDAK
+799 VAAPLETKAVEAK

-819 NPEEPKTEA
+819 KPEEPKAEA

-852 TTATGNGAKAT
+852 AKAT
-863 ETKTTTP
+863 ETKATTP
-870 ANGSSSTASGEK
+870 ANGSSSTANGEK

>member
-1 MQLLLL
+1 
-7 LLLLRITIDFAG
+7 
-19 QNPNQNPPRA
+19 
-29 RLLLLSSILVLVL
+29 
-42 DLILITYLS
+42 
-51 TYLSFPLSQTPS
+51 

-86 ILVLF
+86 IFALF
-91 CIRRSHPLKPLTTNP
+91 CIRRSHPLKPLITNP

-124 CLFLVSLVLPRSRQQ
+124 YLFLVSLVLPRSRQQ

-151 SAKPDLSWSLP
+151 NAKPDLSWSLP

-212 IAQIPV
+212 ITQIPV

-297 ITPDQINAETPGAAI
+297 ITPDQLNTETPGAAI

-336 EQKTLGDEP
+336 EEKTLGDKVTSDNAATDGNILTSEKP

-369 ELDKAIGINPLPAS
+369 ELDTTIGINPLPAS

-444 PIIGAQDVLINSAAP
+444 PIIGAQDVVINSAAP

-498 DPTEVKEKTLV
+498 DPTEVKEKTMV

-529 VGTEKSENTPDASL
+529 VGTEKSENTPDTSL

-563 TVEEKAGPALNSAA
+563 TVEEKASPALNSAA

-619 VPAEVKESLVEA
+619 VPVEVKESLVEA

-686 VKDSIVEAGKSPEAA
+686 VKDSIAEAGKSPEAA

-714 AELLKEIKPA
+714 AELLKEVKPA
-724 ATIDETPKVAPE
+724 ATIDETAKVAPE

-747 SGERPEAAA
+747 AGERPEAAA

-778 PAVDEVKSQETE
+778 PAVDEAKPQETE

-799 AAAPLETKVVDAK
+799 VAAPLETKAVEAK

-819 NPEEPKTEA
+819 RPEEPKAEA
-828 KTETPAVG
+828 KIETPAVG

-852 TTATGNGAKAT
+852 AKAT
-863 ETKTTTP
+863 ETKATTP
-870 ANGSSSTASGEK
+870 ANGSSSTANGEK

>member
-1 MQLLLL
+1 
-7 LLLLRITIDFAG
+7 
-19 QNPNQNPPRA
+19 
-29 RLLLLSSILVLVL
+29 
-42 DLILITYLS
+42 
-51 TYLSFPLSQTPS
+51 

-77 TVSTLRIIA
+77 TVSSLRIIA
-86 ILVLF
+86 IFALF
-91 CIRRSHPLKPLTTNP
+91 CIRRSHPLKPLITNP

-124 CLFLVSLVLPRSRQQ
+124 YLFLVSLVLPRSRQQ

-151 SAKPDLSWSLP
+151 NAKPDLSWSLP

-212 IAQIPV
+212 ITQIPV

-297 ITPDQINAETPGAAI
+297 ITPDQLNTETPGAAI

-336 EQKTLGDEP
+336 EEKTLGDKVTSDNAATDGNILTSEKP

-369 ELDKAIGINPLPAS
+369 ELDTTIGINPLPAS

-444 PIIGAQDVLINSAAP
+444 PIIGAQDVVINSAAP

-498 DPTEVKEKTLV
+498 DPTEVKEKTMV

-529 VGTEKSENTPDASL
+529 VGTEKSENTPDTSL

-563 TVEEKAGPALNSAA
+563 TVEEKASPALNSAA

-686 VKDSIVEAGKSPEAA
+686 VKDSIAEAGKSPEAA

-714 AELLKEIKPA
+714 AELLKEVKPA
-724 ATIDETPKVAPE
+724 ATIDETAKVAPE

-747 SGERPEAAA
+747 AGERPEAAA
-756 STEAVENKK
+756 SAEAVENKK

-778 PAVDEVKSQETE
+778 PAVDEVKPQETE

-799 AAAPLETKVVDAK
+799 VAAPLETKAVEAK

-819 NPEEPKTEA
+819 KPKAEA

-852 TTATGNGAKAT
+852 AKAT
-863 ETKTTTP
+863 ETKATTP
-870 ANGSSSTASGEK
+870 ANGSSSTANGEK

>member
-1 MQLLLL
+1 
-7 LLLLRITIDFAG
+7 
-19 QNPNQNPPRA
+19 
-29 RLLLLSSILVLVL
+29 
-42 DLILITYLS
+42 
-51 TYLSFPLSQTPS
+51 
-63 MSFSY
+63 
-68 LPHHKTNLL
+68 
-77 TVSTLRIIA
+77 
-86 ILVLF
+86 
-91 CIRRSHPLKPLTTNP
+91 
-106 CIDRSG
+106 
-112 RSGLSALDLYRL
+112 
-124 CLFLVSLVLPRSRQQ
+124 
-139 SLISL
+139 
-144 QSPPAST
+144 
-151 SAKPDLSWSLP
+151 
-162 VPSTTWTWLFSQPN
+162 
-176 ISPTNKTKSHFT
+176 
-188 SIRIKVINS
+188 
-197 LLHSLDPLAQIPPPI
+197 
-212 IAQIPV
+212 
-218 MGSFTFKWEHP
+218 MGSFTFKWHCDSFANALSRTLEHP

-238 FDNWTKSVQLEKE
+238 FDNWTKSVKLEKE

-297 ITPDQINAETPGAAI
+297 VTPDQLTTESPAAAI

-336 EQKTLGDEP
+336 ESKATDEMP
-345 TQDEKL
+345 AQDEKL

-424 PGIETELPPVSSNTI
+424 PGVETELPPVTSNTI

-444 PIIGAQDVLINSAAP
+444 PILGAQDVIINSAAP

-498 DPTEVKEKTLV
+498 DPAEVKEKTMV

-607 NEEQIRQ
+607 NEEQIRK

-631 GKSPEAAANTAA
+631 GKSPEAAANTTA
-643 VEDKKEVENELL
+643 VEDKKEVEAELL

-679 SPEVPVE
+679 SPEVPIE
-686 VKDSIVEAGKSPEAA
+686 VKDSIDEAGKSPEAA

-714 AELLKEIKPA
+714 AELLKEVKPA

-736 VPTEV
+736 VPAEV

-747 SGERPEAAA
+747 AGERPEAAA

-765 EVEAQLLKEAEPV
+765 EVETQLLKEAQPIPAVDAAKAQEPV
-778 PAVDEVKSQETE
+778 PAVVTPTENKAEEVK
-790 SAVPAVAAP
+790 PA
-799 AAAPLETKVVDAK
+799 
-812 PDAEPVT
+812 AEPVT
-819 NPEEPKTEA
+819 KIEESKTEAPKSEETKPEA
-828 KTETPAVG
+828 KTETPVVG

-846 TATGNG
+846 TATGHG
-852 TTATGNGAKAT
+852 ASATGNGAKAT
-863 ETKTTTP
+863 ESKP
-870 ANGSSSTASGEK
+870 VASANGSGSVASGEK

>member
-1 MQLLLL
+1 
-7 LLLLRITIDFAG
+7 
-19 QNPNQNPPRA
+19 
-29 RLLLLSSILVLVL
+29 
-42 DLILITYLS
+42 
-51 TYLSFPLSQTPS
+51 
-63 MSFSY
+63 
-68 LPHHKTNLL
+68 
-77 TVSTLRIIA
+77 
-86 ILVLF
+86 
-91 CIRRSHPLKPLTTNP
+91 
-106 CIDRSG
+106 
-112 RSGLSALDLYRL
+112 
-124 CLFLVSLVLPRSRQQ
+124 
-139 SLISL
+139 
-144 QSPPAST
+144 
-151 SAKPDLSWSLP
+151 
-162 VPSTTWTWLFSQPN
+162 
-176 ISPTNKTKSHFT
+176 
-188 SIRIKVINS
+188 
-197 LLHSLDPLAQIPPPI
+197 
-212 IAQIPV
+212 

-297 ITPDQINAETPGAAI
+297 ITPDQLNTETPGAAI

-336 EQKTLGDEP
+336 EEKTLGDKP

-369 ELDKAIGINPLPAS
+369 ELDTTIGINPLPAS

-444 PIIGAQDVLINSAAP
+444 PIIGAQDVVINSAAP

-498 DPTEVKEKTLV
+498 DPTEVKEKTMV

-529 VGTEKSENTPDASL
+529 VGTEKSENTPDTSL

-563 TVEEKAGPALNSAA
+563 TVEEKASPALNSAA

-686 VKDSIVEAGKSPEAA
+686 VKDSIAEAGKSPEAA

-714 AELLKEIKPA
+714 AELLKEVKPA
-724 ATIDETPKVAPE
+724 ATIDETAKVAPE

-747 SGERPEAAA
+747 AGERPEAAA
-756 STEAVENKK
+756 SAEAVENKRRSK
-765 EVEAQLLKEAEPV
+765 LSFSKRPSLFLLL
-778 PAVDEVKSQETE
+778 TR
-790 SAVPAVAAP
+790 
-799 AAAPLETKVVDAK
+799 
-812 PDAEPVT
+812 
-819 NPEEPKTEA
+819 
-828 KTETPAVG
+828 
-836 NGSSATGNGT
+836 SSLR
-846 TATGNG
+846 
-852 TTATGNGAKAT
+852 
-863 ETKTTTP
+863 
-870 ANGSSSTASGEK
+870 
-882 KKKHNRLSSIFSKI
+882 RLSLLFPLLLPLLLLLLRQRLWKPSLM
-896 KHKLSDK
+896 LSL

>member
-1 MQLLLL
+1 
-7 LLLLRITIDFAG
+7 
-19 QNPNQNPPRA
+19 
-29 RLLLLSSILVLVL
+29 
-42 DLILITYLS
+42 
-51 TYLSFPLSQTPS
+51 

-86 ILVLF
+86 IFALF
-91 CIRRSHPLKPLTTNP
+91 CIRRSHPLKPLITNP

-124 CLFLVSLVLPRSRQQ
+124 YLFLVSLVLPRSRQQ

-151 SAKPDLSWSLP
+151 NAKPDLSWSLP
-162 VPSTTWTWLFSQPN
+162 IPSTTWTWLFSQPN

-212 IAQIPV
+212 ITQIPV

-297 ITPDQINAETPGAAI
+297 ITPDQLNTETPGAAI

-336 EQKTLGDEP
+336 EEKTLGDKVTSDNAATDGNILTSEKP

-369 ELDKAIGINPLPAS
+369 ELDTTIGINPLPAS

-444 PIIGAQDVLINSAAP
+444 PIIGAQDVVINSAAP

-498 DPTEVKEKTLV
+498 DPTEVKEKTMV

-529 VGTEKSENTPDASL
+529 VGTEKSENTPDTSL

-563 TVEEKAGPALNSAA
+563 TVEEKASPALNSAA

-619 VPAEVKESLVEA
+619 VPVEVKESLVEA

-686 VKDSIVEAGKSPEAA
+686 VKDSIAEAGKSPEAA

-714 AELLKEIKPA
+714 AELLKEVKPA
-724 ATIDETPKVAPE
+724 ATIDETAKVAPE

-747 SGERPEAAA
+747 AGERPEAAA

-778 PAVDEVKSQETE
+778 PAVDEVKPQETE

-799 AAAPLETKVVDAK
+799 VAAPLETKAVEAK

-819 NPEEPKTEA
+819 KPEEPKAEA

-846 TATGNG
+846 TT
-852 TTATGNGAKAT
+852 TGNGAKAT
-863 ETKTTTP
+863 ETKATTP
-870 ANGSSSTASGEK
+870 ANGSSSTANGEK

>member
-1 MQLLLL
+1 
-7 LLLLRITIDFAG
+7 
-19 QNPNQNPPRA
+19 
-29 RLLLLSSILVLVL
+29 
-42 DLILITYLS
+42 
-51 TYLSFPLSQTPS
+51 

-86 ILVLF
+86 IFALF
-91 CIRRSHPLKPLTTNP
+91 CIRRSHPLKPLITNP

-124 CLFLVSLVLPRSRQQ
+124 YLFLVSLVLPRSRQQ

-151 SAKPDLSWSLP
+151 NAKPDLSWSLP

-212 IAQIPV
+212 ITQIPV

-297 ITPDQINAETPGAAI
+297 ITPDQLNTETPGAAI

-336 EQKTLGDEP
+336 EEKTLGDKVTSDNAATDGNILTSEKP

-369 ELDKAIGINPLPAS
+369 ELDTTIGINPLPAS

-444 PIIGAQDVLINSAAP
+444 PIIGAQDVVINSAAP

-498 DPTEVKEKTLV
+498 DPTEVKEKTMV

-529 VGTEKSENTPDASL
+529 VGTEKSENTPDTSL

-563 TVEEKAGPALNSAA
+563 TVEEKASPALNSAA

-619 VPAEVKESLVEA
+619 VPVEVKESLVEA

-686 VKDSIVEAGKSPEAA
+686 VKDSIAEAGKSPEAA

-714 AELLKEIKPA
+714 AELLKEVKPA
-724 ATIDETPKVAPE
+724 ATIDETAKVAPE

-747 SGERPEAAA
+747 AGERPEAAA

-778 PAVDEVKSQETE
+778 PAVDEVKPQETE

-799 AAAPLETKVVDAK
+799 VAAPLETKAVEAK

-819 NPEEPKTEA
+819 KPEEPKAEA

-846 TATGNG
+846 TT
-852 TTATGNGAKAT
+852 TGNGAKAT
-863 ETKTTTP
+863 ETKATTP
-870 ANGSSSTASGEK
+870 ANGSSSTANGEK

>member
-1 MQLLLL
+1 
-7 LLLLRITIDFAG
+7 
-19 QNPNQNPPRA
+19 
-29 RLLLLSSILVLVL
+29 
-42 DLILITYLS
+42 
-51 TYLSFPLSQTPS
+51 
-63 MSFSY
+63 
-68 LPHHKTNLL
+68 
-77 TVSTLRIIA
+77 
-86 ILVLF
+86 
-91 CIRRSHPLKPLTTNP
+91 
-106 CIDRSG
+106 
-112 RSGLSALDLYRL
+112 
-124 CLFLVSLVLPRSRQQ
+124 
-139 SLISL
+139 
-144 QSPPAST
+144 
-151 SAKPDLSWSLP
+151 
-162 VPSTTWTWLFSQPN
+162 
-176 ISPTNKTKSHFT
+176 
-188 SIRIKVINS
+188 
-197 LLHSLDPLAQIPPPI
+197 
-212 IAQIPV
+212 

-266 KIYYKFIVD
+266 KIYYKHLRQTFAVLESYTDGEENHWHQQPAYLARLLLRIARTRWTNSCYGRAAQESVLLRPSLSQSAGLFKPKELGGARAVAAFIVD

-297 ITPDQINAETPGAAI
+297 ITPDQLNAETPGAAI

-326 AEQPIENKPT
+326 AEQPIENKST
-336 EQKTLGDEP
+336 EQKPLGEEVTIEHVTNKGNILTSEKP
-345 TQDEKL
+345 VQDEKL

-383 EGAGNPIKLEP
+383 EGPGNPIKLEP
-394 GEKIPESITAQS
+394 GEKIPDSITAQS

-498 DPTEVKEKTLV
+498 DPAEVKEKTMV

-563 TVEEKAGPALNSAA
+563 TVEQKAGPALNSAA

-674 EPKQV
+674 EPEQV

-686 VKDSIVEAGKSPEAA
+686 VKDSIAEAGKSPEAA

-714 AELLKEIKPA
+714 AELLKEVKPA

-778 PAVDEVKSQETE
+778 PAVDEAKPQETE
-790 SAVPAVAAP
+790 SAVPVVAAP
-799 AAAPLETKVVDAK
+799 AAAPLETKAVEAK

-819 NPEEPKTEA
+819 KPGEPKTEA

-852 TTATGNGAKAT
+852 AKAT
-863 ETKTTTP
+863 ETKAATP

>member
-1 MQLLLL
+1 
-7 LLLLRITIDFAG
+7 
-19 QNPNQNPPRA
+19 
-29 RLLLLSSILVLVL
+29 
-42 DLILITYLS
+42 
-51 TYLSFPLSQTPS
+51 

-68 LPHHKTNLL
+68 LPHHKTNFL
-77 TVSTLRIIA
+77 TVSSLRIIA
-86 ILVLF
+86 IFALF
-91 CIRRSHPLKPLTTNP
+91 CIRRSHPLKPLITNP

-124 CLFLVSLVLPRSRQQ
+124 YLFLVSLVLPRSRQQ

-151 SAKPDLSWSLP
+151 NAKPDLSWSLP

-212 IAQIPV
+212 ITQIPV

-297 ITPDQINAETPGAAI
+297 ITPDQLNTETPGAAI

-336 EQKTLGDEP
+336 EEKTLGDKVTSDNAATDGNILTSEKP

-369 ELDKAIGINPLPAS
+369 ELDTTIGINPLPAS

-444 PIIGAQDVLINSAAP
+444 PIIGAQDVVINSAAP

-498 DPTEVKEKTLV
+498 DPTEVKEKTMV

-529 VGTEKSENTPDASL
+529 VGTEKSENTPDTSL

-563 TVEEKAGPALNSAA
+563 TVEEKASPALNSAA

-686 VKDSIVEAGKSPEAA
+686 VKDSIAEAGKSPEAA

-714 AELLKEIKPA
+714 AELLKEVKPA
-724 ATIDETPKVAPE
+724 ATIDETAKVAPE

-747 SGERPEAAA
+747 AGERPEAAA
-756 STEAVENKK
+756 SAEAVENKK

-778 PAVDEVKSQETE
+778 PAVDEVKPQETE

-799 AAAPLETKVVDAK
+799 VAAPLETKAVEAK

-819 NPEEPKTEA
+819 KPEEPKAEA

-852 TTATGNGAKAT
+852 AKAT
-863 ETKTTTP
+863 ETKATTP
-870 ANGSSSTASGEK
+870 ANGSSSTANGEK